1 MTDKRWGIFVKTDEG
16 LRSRRLREHDWNEQ
30 VGLALL
36 AVVLVGAAVGRS
48 LGAF

>member
-16 LRSRRLREHDWNEQ
+16 LRSRRLREDDWNER

-36 AVVLVGAAVGRS
+36 AVVLVGAPLAAA